1 MGSIA
6 TEPDMSRDARG
17 SDDEDDFS
25 KPWLFDLNSRKPDK
39 TIDIG
44 GHGLSLSLDAL
55 GRVWISLALRASML
69 ILTRCYKR
77 AHTTRS
83 VVS

>member
-6 TEPDMSRDARG
+6 PEPDMPRDQPRG
-17 SDDEDDFS
+17 SHGGRDFS
-25 KPWLFDLNSRKPDK
+25 KPCLFDLNTRKPDK

-55 GRVWISLALRASML
+55 GRV
-69 ILTRCYKR
+69 
-77 AHTTRS
+77 
-83 VVS
+83 